1 MSVQEKKQV
10 NAMQKNPD
18 LERLEIALVQLG
30 FALEQQEIQLETE
43 RTEQQE
49 VKQALLAR
57 IDALEARLRGILEMD
72 AKTVGLAA
80 SSEAEGER

>member
-30 FALEQQEIQLETE
+30 FALEQQEIQLEAE

-80 SSEAEGER
+80 SSETEGER

>member
-30 FALEQQEIQLETE
+30 FALEQQEIQLEAE

-72 AKTVGLAA
+72 AKMVGLAA